1 MRDIYKGE
9 KDMGKQL
16 IISVGREFGSGG
28 HEIAEKLARIYDI
41 PLLDHNLLDEIA
53 EERGLD
59 GERLREFDE
68 KHKTF
73 FGTRTVRGF
82 SSAPEENVS
91 LLQFDYLQKRAAKG
105 DSFVVVGRCSEDVL
119 REYDCMISIFILGDK
134 QNKVERIMELFDM
147 EESMAER
154 FICDKD
160 MKRRRYHNSY
170 CEGKWGDS
178 RNYDISI
185 NSSKLGIE
193 GTVAVLKDYIDRRRN
208 V

>member
-1 MRDIYKGE
+1 MK
-9 KDMGKQL
+9 KQL

-28 HEIAEKLARIYDI
+28 HEIAGELAKIYDI

-59 GERLREFDE
+59 VEHLKEYDE
-68 KHKTF
+68 KHKQP
-73 FGTRTVRGF
+73 FGIRKVRGF

-105 DSFVVVGRCSEDVL
+105 DSFVVVGRCSENVL
-119 REYDCMISIFILGDK
+119 KDYDCMISVFILGDK
-134 QNKVERIMELFDM
+134 KKKVERIMELYDM
-147 EESMAER
+147 KESIAEK

-160 MKRRRYHNSY
+160 MKRKRYHNSY

-185 NSSKLGIE
+185 NSSKLGLD
-193 GTVAVLKDYIDRRRN
+193 GTVAVLKDFIDRRREWQ
-208 V
+208 VK